1 MGGIPAGRSSVL
13 LESFKVL
20 LSRLFIHRIDMAF
33 FSINHQ
39 SRLIPIVPSFR
50 SPDRHEILSLLLDG
64 QNGITAPLNPTSS
77 VLPNS

>member
-33 FSINHQ
+33 FSIINLDSSPLYLPFVLLTVMKYFHFFLMVRMV
-39 SRLIPIVPSFR
+39 SRRP
-50 SPDRHEILSLLLDG
+50 
-64 QNGITAPLNPTSS
+64 
-77 VLPNS
+77 